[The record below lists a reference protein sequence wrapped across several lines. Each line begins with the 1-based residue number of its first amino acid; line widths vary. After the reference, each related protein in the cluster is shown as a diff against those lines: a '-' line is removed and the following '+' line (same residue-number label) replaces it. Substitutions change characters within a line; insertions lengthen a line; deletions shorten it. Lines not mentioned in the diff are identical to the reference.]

1 MILYDAHHLAR
12 CYAVRLLLGYLDLA
26 AEIHPLD
33 VYPGREHHSEDFLA
47 INPLGTLPVLIDGS
61 RVITDWQEILAY
73 IALTHAPDRAPTHES
88 ALIGWLGIAR
98 DLGASAGLA
107 RMIDT
112 FGATGDIVAAR
123 AQADTLLDEVERRVW
138 FAESAGQRWLI
149 AGALPTIADVAN
161 FVFIAPCEDGGL
173 SLRDRPALR
182 RWCDRMRFHPGF
194 IAMGGVF
201 PPMSKP
207 PRRPG

>member
-12 CYAVRLLLGYLDLA
+12 CYAVRLLLGYLGLT
-26 AEIHPLD
+26 AEIRPLD
-33 VYPGREHHSEDFLA
+33 VYPGHQHHSDEFLA
-47 INPLGTLPVLIDGS
+47 INPLGTLPVLIDGTH
-61 RVITDWQEILAY
+61 VITDWQEIMAH
-73 IALTHAPDRAPTHES
+73 IALNHAPDWAPTHDS

-112 FGATGDIVAAR
+112 FGEAGDAVAAR
-123 AQADTLLDEVERRVW
+123 TQANALLDEVERRVW
-138 FAESAGQRWLI
+138 FAENAGQLWLI
-149 AGALPTIADVAN
+149 PGAQPSIADIAN

-194 IAMGGVF
+194 VAMSGVF
-201 PPMSKP
+201 LPMAKP
-207 PRRPG
+207 AR